1 MKKMLKALLVLLMVF
16 TIFPTKIWAEEKNI
30 VIDFSKITC
39 EWDISVI
46 QEEGLGFLEDNG
58 ILIRSNEDNSTY
70 YSNSNGKQLITE
82 NRQNNKI
89 EIADGVGES
98 DNIEYTLTEEDKNSH
113 KVLKSYNKIIL
124 KFGKA
129 NFDAT
134 DYVILVEEGKSFYDF
149 SESDLV
155 GAMRIFPQKG
165 ILIFSE
171 EVIISSLSEKKL
183 FTYSLNMEDTNFK
196 TNIPNDVTEED
207 DITYLVT
214 EEAHAKSR
222 EIYSNDIFS
231 NYDKVIVNF
240 SGKDYSNETDT
251 TLVINMSDFSQDSLS
266 NNDEMIIEFLSIQN
280 VIKMSKRLIL
290 QNLEG
295 KDLAYYE
302 LYLQEETLYVEDE
315 YEYFSKLVVQIPDG
329 VGEED
334 TIIYELDDEL
344 KAMFP
349 ENYQRLVIKFIPKE
363 KENTTTPANS
373 VLVNPKT
380 FNNILI
386 VLGMINLVLIG
397 TIIPKLKRK

>member
-46 QEEGLGFLEDNG
+46 QEEGLGFLENNG
-58 ILIRSNEDNSTY
+58 ILTRSNEDNSTY